1 LKIEIKKLLVYV
13 FCIFL
18 IQFSCAQKE
27 TESVK
32 STNIDVIK
40 SNYRIGLELL
50 SKEKFE
56 EAYLNIFSGLEASS
70 KINTKNLKAGLYILK
85 IK

>member
-1 LKIEIKKLLVYV
+1 
-13 FCIFL
+13 
-18 IQFSCAQKE
+18 
-27 TESVK
+27 
-32 STNIDVIK
+32 
-40 SNYRIGLELL
+40 LL